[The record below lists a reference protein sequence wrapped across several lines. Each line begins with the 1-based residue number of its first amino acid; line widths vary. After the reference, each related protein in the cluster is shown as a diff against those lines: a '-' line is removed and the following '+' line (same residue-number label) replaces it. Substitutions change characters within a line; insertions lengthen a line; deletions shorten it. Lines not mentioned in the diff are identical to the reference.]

1 MRARG
6 KHAYGVRSADM
17 YPGTANCQL
26 YMHTSYRSAHQLLS
40 NTVNSGTD
48 PAEIIQTIAS
58 VIQYNHLPIW
68 VSGLTS
74 LKAMKVLRDLEVPKL
89 ATCRRQ
95 RCSLHSTV
103 SSPLIHYPNSC
114 NLRFRLSCTSI
125 AGNRLHK
132 CTRSSTSL
140 GSVQLYL
147 SSAQLHSY
155 SSCCARLLQQLL
167 AST

>member
-1 MRARG
+1 MGPEPPLWYSYSAQVEGMGGVVLGWGVFGRFRG
-6 KHAYGVRSADM
+6 VTTGCFMGAVR
-17 YPGTANCQL
+17 
-26 YMHTSYRSAHQLLS
+26 
-40 NTVNSGTD
+40 
-48 PAEIIQTIAS
+48 
-58 VIQYNHLPIW
+58 IW

>member
-1 MRARG
+1 MYSNPHTTVLNSSDDSRHTILFIVCARG
-6 KHAYGVRSADM
+6 IANLGTSSSHLGNGRFRRVNAEIAI
-17 YPGTANCQL
+17 GTAP
-26 YMHTSYRSAHQLLS
+26 MKI
-40 NTVNSGTD
+40 
-48 PAEIIQTIAS
+48 P
-58 VIQYNHLPIW
+58 
-68 VSGLTS
+68 GLTR
-74 LKAMKVLRDLEVPKL
+74 LKAIKVLRDLEVPKL

-147 SSAQLHSY
+147 SSAKLHSY